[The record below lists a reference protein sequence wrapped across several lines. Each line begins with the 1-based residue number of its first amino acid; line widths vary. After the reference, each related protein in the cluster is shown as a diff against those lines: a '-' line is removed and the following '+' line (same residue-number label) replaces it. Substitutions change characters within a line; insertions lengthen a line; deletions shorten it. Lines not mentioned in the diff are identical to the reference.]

1 MKRNIEPDISQRI
14 EAARVLCIAAMMFVH
29 VRHYEPAA
37 GLAAAS
43 AVGFDLLENFLRDGV
58 SRASVG
64 PLSMISG
71 FLLWA
76 TLAKGAKLPDLIQ
89 RRFFSIYVPMI
100 IWALITLAVYTP
112 ISMFIAPTFLDR
124 GLAETTNSALYLLN
138 TVFFITHA
146 PEGAT
151 LHLAFLR
158 DIFMCV
164 VISPLLLKLIRVAPI
179 LLFTGLVALFVLKIN
194 SIIVLRPLILLSF
207 AIGLFLAEKRVN
219 LSAADRYLPL
229 WAVLFA
235 ASSMLIIGWDKGIFP
250 KAMHELTFA
259 AGPMSFDIKTS
270 VLAPLV
276 RLTGSLFVWTAVAR
290 LAGAAWIMQLR
301 PVTFLAYCSHVLA
314 LTVIY
319 YAIWRPLVAGPEDA
333 FYPVWFLM
341 APAVSFAVAM
351 ALFTVL
357 KRISPTLAAML
368 SGNRLEPSAGRAG
381 SLKRDTGQ
389 A

>member
-124 GLAETTNSALYLLN
+124 GLAETTNPVLYLLN
-138 TVFFITHA
+138 TVFFITQA

-151 LHLAFLR
+151 VHLAFLR

-179 LLFTGLVALFVLKIN
+179 LLFTVLVALLILKIN

-229 WAVLFA
+229 WAALFA
-235 ASSMLIIGWDKGIFP
+235 ASSMLIIGWDKGVFP

-276 RLTGSLFVWTAVAR
+276 RLTGSLLIWTAVAR
-290 LAGAAWIMQLR
+290 LAGSAWIMQLR

>member
-14 EAARVLCIAAMMFVH
+14 EAARVLCIATMMFVH
-29 VRHYEPAA
+29 VRQYEPAA
-37 GLAAAS
+37 ELAAAS
-43 AVGFDLLENFLRDGV
+43 YGAFELLEAFLRDAMG
-58 SRASVG
+58 RASVS
-64 PLSMISG
+64 LLTMISG
-71 FLLWA
+71 YLIWA
-76 TLAKGAKLPDLIQ
+76 TLAKGAKPADLIQ
-89 RRFFSIYVPMI
+89 RRFMSIYVPMI
-100 IWALITLAVYTP
+100 IWALIILAVYTL

-138 TVFFITHA
+138 TVFFLTHA
-146 PEGAT
+146 PDGAT

-158 DIFMCV
+158 DIFMCA

-179 LLFTGLVALFVLKIN
+179 LLFTGLVTLFVLKIN

-235 ASSMLIIGWDKGIFP
+235 AASLLIIGWDKGIFP

-259 AGPMSFDIKTS
+259 AGPMSFYIKTS

-290 LAGAAWIMQLR
+290 LAGSAWIMQLR

-351 ALFTVL
+351 ALSSVL

-381 SLKRDTGQ
+381 SLKSDTGQ